1 MFQLQ
6 YEEII
11 SRIKEEKQLSDE
23 EIEVKIKQ
31 KLTQLS
37 DLISREGAAHIVA
50 NELGVKVLSV
60 PKDMKINRLLSGMTN
75 ISLLGKV
82 VKLNEVVNFNKNGR
96 EGKVVSFLFGD
107 ETGVVR
113 AVFWDVNHINQI
125 EDGSIKEGSIIKLTN
140 GYVKSN
146 NGYKEVHLGNKGAV
160 EIQPNGAAIEVN
172 QSQSFDFDKKKI
184 ADLKAGEISVGVIG
198 TIVQVF
204 EPRFYEACPNC
215 GKKLDGDTGKC
226 LVHGEVS
233 KESVPIVNVF
243 IDDGSDNI
251 RAVAFRNQAETLLNI
266 GKEQLLELKDHPE
279 NFETIRNEL
288 LGRQLMLVGRVTR
301 NEMFERNEMMI
312 QKIMEVDPDQL
323 INELEKS
330 A

>member
-1 MFQLQ
+1 MFQLR

-23 EIEVKIKQ
+23 EIEGKIKQ
-31 KLTQLS
+31 KLNQLS

-75 ISLLGKV
+75 VSLLGKV
-82 VKLNEVVNFNKNGR
+82 VKLNDVVNYNKNGR

-113 AVFWDVNHINQI
+113 AVFWDVNHINQV
-125 EDGSIKEGSIIKLTN
+125 ENGSVKEGSIIKLIN

-146 NGYKEVHLGNKGAV
+146 NGYKEVHLGNKGSV
-160 EIQPNGAAIEVN
+160 EIQPNGVSIEVN
-172 QSQSFDFDKKKI
+172 QAQSFDFDKKKI
-184 ADLKAGEISVGVIG
+184 VDLKAGEISVGVIG

-215 GKKLDGDTGKC
+215 GKKLDTNTGKC

-233 KESVPIVNVF
+233 KEFVPIVNVF
-243 IDDGSDNI
+243 IDDGTDNI

-266 GKEQLLELKDHPE
+266 GKEQLLELKDHLE

-288 LGRQLMLVGRVTR
+288 LGKQLMLVGRVTR

-312 QKIMEVDPDQL
+312 QRIMEVDPDQL